1 MITIIIHKN
10 DDDIIIPNTAAFDVS
25 DYIKTNTIIGLL
37 FRNNTLHIA
46 TTE

>member
-1 MITIIIHKN
+1 MITVIIHKN
-10 DDDIIIPNTAAFDVS
+10 DCDITISDTAMFDVT

-37 FRNNTLHIA
+37 FRNHVLHIA

>member
-1 MITIIIHKN
+1 MITVIIHKN
-10 DDDIIIPNTAAFDVS
+10 DDDITISDTAVFDVS